1 MVTWTDKRCYA
12 GMPVWSQHDSQSVV
26 SEDAESVASQLQPV
40 KSAELLAHESVID
53 LDTLQGGSMMA
64 LPQEHSKSP
73 STTGYAPCTNI
84 AFHEPLIKSCK
95 FNRHSF
101 PQGVK
106 AYFPVA
112 LFVISVNCAWV
123 LGEVACA
130 GVYHWCFYTG
140 ACMQLVLH

>member
-1 MVTWTDKRCYA
+1 ML
-12 GMPVWSQHDSQSVV
+12 SQHDSQSVV

-84 AFHEPLIKSCK
+84 AFHEPLIILANSIGTHFLKGSKHIFQSLC
-95 FNRHSF
+95 
-101 PQGVK
+101 
-106 AYFPVA
+106 
-112 LFVISVNCAWV
+112 L
-123 LGEVACA
+123 
-130 GVYHWCFYTG
+130 
-140 ACMQLVLH
+140 